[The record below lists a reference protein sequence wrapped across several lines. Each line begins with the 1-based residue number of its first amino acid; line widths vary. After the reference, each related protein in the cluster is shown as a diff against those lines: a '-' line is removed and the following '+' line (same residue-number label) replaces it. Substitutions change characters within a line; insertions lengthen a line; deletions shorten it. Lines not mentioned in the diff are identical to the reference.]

1 MFTSTS
7 CVSHRSWRVTFFAR
21 LICLSVRKNRNI
33 LILCH
38 ILGFPRKYS
47 EGFLSAHFQP
57 SSRQVIGFHVV
68 FLARMYSACYR
79 NFFLVIF
86 PDHYRGK
93 NGNRGG
99 HLSVFLLGVKQDII
113 KENSRWFF
121 RLIAENTRMEASF
134 LSRFCPDDT
143 ALGHSR

>member
-99 HLSVFLLGVKQDII
+99 HLSVFLLGVKQARHYKGEFTMIFPTYRG
-113 KENSRWFF
+113 KHENGGVFF
-121 RLIAENTRMEASF
+121 IEIL
-134 LSRFCPDDT
+134 P
-143 ALGHSR
+143 